1 MTTIGE
7 IQMLDIT
14 APEQV
19 QVLVNVDGSVLW
31 VNIDGVC
38 RLRVCRMKDLDIQ
51 DSRKWEGP

>member
-38 RLRVCRMKDLDIQ
+38 RLRVCRMTNLELM